1 MDFLIIHLRVYMSIT
16 LPNFEALASPA
27 MPDGVMQDIS
37 LIQEKFPH
45 IGIKIK
51 QLPWGSAELQKFL
64 TTIIFDERGG
74 RQGFPNTIAS
84 ALLRIYDVHSK
95 LAPSTNEG
103 DIWDLI
109 IKRIGT

>member
-1 MDFLIIHLRVYMSIT
+1 MSIT
-16 LPNFEALASPA
+16 LPNSEALASPA
-27 MPDGVMQDIS
+27 MPAGVMQDLS
-37 LIQEKFPH
+37 LIQEQYPH
-45 IGIKIK
+45 ICIKIK
-51 QLPWGSAELQKFL
+51 ELSWGSVELQKFL

-74 RQGFPNTIAS
+74 RQGFPNTTAS

-95 LAPSTNEG
+95 LAPSTNAG